1 MKLNNCG
8 CNKQSYFSICWE
20 NPEPKKP
27 WVFLYAIN
35 KAMHEL
41 DEGITADTQSRVDEV
56 VSDFEMVETAPGKP
70 GPRPKQLVAVQ
81 VYGYEVGRGRTQ
93 RVVNPDDVYKLA
105 QLGLTDRDIATW
117 FAMKEDTLRYNFAD
131 IMAKGREE
139 LKMSLRRAML
149 KNAFAGN
156 AAVQIFLAKNLLGMS
171 DSPHTTDDAKV
182 LPWQDDE

>member
-1 MKLNNCG
+1 MG
-8 CNKQSYFSICWE
+8 S
-20 NPEPKKP
+20 PEPKKP
-27 WVFLYAIN
+27 WVFFYPIN

-41 DEGITADTQSRVDEV
+41 DEGMAVETTSHVDEI
-56 VSDFEMVETAPGKP
+56 VSDFELVETSPGKP
-70 GPRPKQLVAVQ
+70 GPKPKQLVAVQ

-117 FAMKEDTLRYNFAD
+117 FSMKEDTLRYNFAD

-156 AAVQIFLAKNLLGMS
+156 AAIQIFLAKNILGMS
-171 DSPHTTDDAKV
+171 DSPHSTDDTKV
-182 LPWQDDE
+182 LPWTDDE